1 MLGKV
6 WSQVGSVPAVD
17 PTGTQD
23 LAPVRPSG
31 EWTQVTWP
39 QTFGPAGSGS
49 FLGPLLPALWPRGL
63 ISALTVFSAC
73 AYQDDG

>member
-6 WSQVGSVPAVD
+6 WSQVGSVLAVD

-23 LAPVRPSG
+23 LAPMRPSG
-31 EWTQVTWP
+31 EWTRVTWP

-49 FLGPLLPALWPRGL
+49 FLGPLLPALLALWSYFCPDSLLSLCLPR
-63 ISALTVFSAC
+63 
-73 AYQDDG
+73 

>member
-6 WSQVGSVPAVD
+6 SSQVGSALAVA

-23 LAPVRPSG
+23 LAPVRPFG
-31 EWTQVTWP
+31 KWTLVSWP

-49 FLGPLLPALWPRGL
+49 LLGPLLPALLVVWSYFCPDSL
-63 ISALTVFSAC
+63 LSLHLPE
-73 AYQDDG
+73 

>member
-31 EWTQVTWP
+31 EWTRVTWP
-39 QTFGPAGSGS
+39 HLVLLVVAASWAHCYLPSGLVVL
-49 FLGPLLPALWPRGL
+49 FLP
-63 ISALTVFSAC
+63 
-73 AYQDDG
+73 